1 MKTLTTAL
9 LLAVTLTGCRP
20 WAWTAE
26 HKLSINAPAR
36 VSSKGTFYFTVS
48 ALDNDGQPASFAY
61 QWTIQWVG
69 VEGSKHKGKS
79 GVTEKISVKGGAG
92 KALLKIYGYDP
103 HDNWTEIANHA
114 FDVE

>member
-1 MKTLTTAL
+1 MKHLTLAL
-9 LLAVTLTGCRP
+9 LVAGTLTGCRS
-20 WAWTAE
+20 WASTSE
-26 HKLSINAPAR
+26 QKLSINAPDR
-36 VSSKGTFYFTVS
+36 VSIKGTFYFTVS
-48 ALDNDGQPASFAY
+48 GVGNDGQPSSFAY